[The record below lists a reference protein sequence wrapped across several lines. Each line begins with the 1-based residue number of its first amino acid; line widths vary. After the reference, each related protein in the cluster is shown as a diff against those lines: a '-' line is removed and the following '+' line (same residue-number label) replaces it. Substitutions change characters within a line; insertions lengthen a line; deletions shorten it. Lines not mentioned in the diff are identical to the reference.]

1 MPEVWQMVKVNKKP
15 KKAVFPAKFP
25 KKKAIVKGRLSDI
38 KARKKFIL
46 DIWSE
51 AVRLIWNGKCGM
63 CGNGGSQ
70 AHHYFGKKAYPHMMF
85 EVDNGVWTCFSCHII
100 KTHRMGRTEETRDA
114 IIKKIGNEKFNLL
127 KQAAYKIDENGE
139 PIRTKTLTLANLDM
153 IEKKLIAM
161 INILRIYHKD
171 QP

>member
-85 EVDNGVWTCFSCHII
+85 TPDNSMWACFGCHII
-100 KTHRMGRTEETRDA
+100 KIHRMGNNEKARDA
-114 IIKKIGNEKFNLL
+114 IIKRIGAEKFAKL
-127 KQAAYKIDENGE
+127 KLEAYKIDENGE
-139 PIRTKTLTLANLDM
+139 SIKTKTLTLINLDK
-153 IEKKLIAM
+153 IEKELIAL
-161 INILRIYHKD
+161 INLLRISGKD